1 MQDSTS
7 TATNIVQVV
16 TANVAAIS
24 ISLADINQILP
35 ILSFIIASSYTYY
48 KWRSD
53 QAEKK
58 KKK

>member
-7 TATNIVQVV
+7 TFTNIAQVV
-16 TANVAAIS
+16 TANVAVIG
-24 ISLADINQILP
+24 ISLADVNQILP
-35 ILSFIIASSYTYY
+35 ILSFIIASSYTFY

-53 QAEKK
+53 QDSKK